1 MKKRMGLN
9 PTHTTLVE
17 ELLKESEFSIGAG
30 QIKDRLW
37 DAWGRFKP
45 TSREIG
51 AFLNLHPN
59 MIRVKRTRY
68 GAEYIWRE

>member
-9 PTHTTLVE
+9 PKHTVLVE
-17 ELLKESEFSIGAG
+17 GLLKESEVSLGAG
-30 QIKDRLW
+30 QIKDQLW
-37 DAWGRFKP
+37 ESWGRVKP

-51 AFLNLHPN
+51 AFLNIHPST
-59 MIRVKRTRY
+59 MRVRRTRY